1 MLFHASFY
9 SSAFSVSFIL
19 FNQMIR
25 SLCTEKIGKEAR
37 MRIEE
42 GPYFRGLVT
51 IWGLSGQEVRR
62 TAAGTG
68 PLHFFRRASLY
79 VARAKERTDV
89 VIFLA
94 ETRTLNNRSHSHF
107 YVVYYWYHR
116 SNTDDENSQTESN
129 RLEEWAGMI
138 MFEIMIYTFRLTSMA
153 MFNVK
158 RCMEF

>member
-1 MLFHASFY
+1 
-9 SSAFSVSFIL
+9 
-19 FNQMIR
+19 MIR

-62 TAAGTG
+62 TAAGD
-68 PLHFFRRASLY
+68 RALTLFPSSFS
-79 VARAKERTDV
+79 VCRQGKERTDV

-138 MFEIMIYTFRLTSMA
+138 MFEIMIYTFRLRSMA

>member
-62 TAAGTG
+62 TAAGD
-68 PLHFFRRASLY
+68 RALTLFPSSFS
-79 VARAKERTDV
+79 VCRQGKRTDGCSDLFGRDTDAQQPLTQPLLRCV
-89 VIFLA
+89 LLVPPQQ
-94 ETRTLNNRSHSHF
+94 
-107 YVVYYWYHR
+107 HR
-116 SNTDDENSQTESN
+116 
-129 RLEEWAGMI
+129 
-138 MFEIMIYTFRLTSMA
+138 
-153 MFNVK
+153 
-158 RCMEF
+158 

>member
-1 MLFHASFY
+1 MGSLRPGGSKDRGRDRALTLFP
-9 SSAFSVSFIL
+9 SSFSVCR
-19 FNQMIR
+19 Q
-25 SLCTEKIGKEAR
+25 G
-37 MRIEE
+37 
-42 GPYFRGLVT
+42 
-51 IWGLSGQEVRR
+51 
-62 TAAGTG
+62 
-68 PLHFFRRASLY
+68 
-79 VARAKERTDV
+79 KERTDV

-129 RLEEWAGMI
+129 RLEEWVGMI
-138 MFEIMIYTFRLTSMA
+138 MFEIMIYTFRLRSMA